1 MASHQGRVFKRC
13 GCRDENSGR
22 ALGARCPKLRRQGGA
37 FNPRHGDWGYQ
48 LELPRTSE
56 GRRRQARRTGLE
68 GQEQAWEELD
78 HLKSLL
84 ELAEGEQEVEVQI
97 ADLIQNALKART
109 PFPSVAEVR
118 KRLGAGVDVRK
129 EAPTVG
135 AYLEAWIQ
143 AKPDLAEGTR
153 TSYAGHIRKYLVP
166 HLGKVRLDRLKSS
179 QVEAMFEWIEANNER
194 ILEARESEDAKV
206 RASVRGQRVVSLS
219 TKHRIRATLRSALSD
234 AVRSPEESV
243 NVNVASHARLPSC
256 PRKRPLVWTPG
267 RVERWAKDG
276 TVPGEVMV
284 WTPEQTRT
292 FLEHSKKYVWL
303 YPLFHLIAVK
313 GLRRGEAVGLPW
325 ANTRLTDGE
334 ADIRTQVVQLSWT
347 TLTTTPKSE
356 AGQRTITL
364 DADTVKVLRGWKKFQ
379 NQARLKAGREWVDS
393 GLVFTRQDGS
403 GWLPSHVSD
412 WFARIARAA
421 GLPPITLHGLRHGAA
436 SMALA
441 AGTDVK
447 VVSAELGHSTTHFT
461 QDTYQTVFP
470 DVAKAAAEATA
481 ALLRGASVPAGA
493 GGVVPVR

>member
-22 ALGARCPKLRRQGGA
+22 ALGACCPKLRRPGGA

-56 GRRRQARRTGLE
+56 GKRRQARRTGLE
-68 GQEQAWEELD
+68 TQEQAWEALD
-78 HLKSLL
+78 HLKALL
-84 ELAEGEQEVEVQI
+84 DLAGGEGDVEVQI
-97 ADLIQNALKART
+97 ADLIQDALRARRSL
-109 PFPSVAEVR
+109 PPVEEVR
-118 KRLGAGVDVRK
+118 KRVGTGADVRS
-129 EAPTVG
+129 EPPTTAVWLNEWLAG
-135 AYLEAWIQ
+135 
-143 AKPDLAEGTR
+143 KPDLAQGTR
-153 TSYAGHIRKYLVP
+153 ASYSGHIRKYLIP
-166 HLGKVRLDRLKSS
+166 HLGKIRLDRLKSS
-179 QVEAMFEWIEANNER
+179 QVEAMFDSVEITNEH
-194 ILEARESEDAKV
+194 IMECKESEDPKV

-219 TKHRIRATLRSALSD
+219 TKHRIRATLRSALSE
-234 AVRSPEESV
+234 AVRSPEVAVS
-243 NVNVASHARLPSC
+243 VNVASHARLPSC
-256 PRKRPLVWTPG
+256 PRKKPLVWTPG
-267 RVERWAKDG
+267 RVAQWGKDG
-276 TVPGEVMV
+276 TIPGEVMV

-292 FLEHSKKYVWL
+292 FLEHARRYVWL
-303 YPLFHLIAVK
+303 HPLFHLIALK

-325 ANTRLTDGE
+325 ANTRLTDAE
-334 ADIRTQVVQLSWT
+334 ADIRTQVVQLSWET
-347 TLTTTPKSE
+347 FTSTPKSE

-379 NQARLKAGREWVDS
+379 NQARLKAGAEWADS

-403 GWLPSHVSD
+403 GWHPSHVSD

-461 QDTYQTVFP
+461 QDTYQSVFP

-481 ALLRGASVPAGA
+481 ALLRGAAAPAGS

>member
-22 ALGARCPKLRRQGGA
+22 ALGVRCPRLRRQGGA
-37 FNPRHGDWGYQ
+37 FNARHGDWGYQ

-56 GRRRQARRTGLE
+56 GKRRQARRTGLE
-68 GQEQAWEELD
+68 SQEQAWEALD
-78 HLKSLL
+78 HLKALL
-84 ELAEGEQEVEVQI
+84 DLARGEQDLEVQI
-97 ADLIQNALKART
+97 ADLIQNALKARSR
-109 PFPSVAEVR
+109 FPSVEEVR
-118 KRLGAGVDVRK
+118 KRLGTGADVRQ
-129 EAPTVG
+129 EAPVLG
-135 AYLEAWIQ
+135 AYLKGWIQ

-153 TSYAGHIRKYLVP
+153 ISYQGHVRKYLIP
-166 HLGKVRLDRLKSS
+166 HLGKIRLDRLRSS
-179 QVEAMFEWIEANNER
+179 QVEAMFAWIDANNER
-194 ILEARESEDAKV
+194 ILEARESEDPVV
-206 RASVRGQRVVSLS
+206 RVSVRGQRVVSLS

-234 AVRSPEESV
+234 AVRSPEEPV

-256 PRKRPLVWTPG
+256 PRKRPLVWTAG
-267 RVERWAKDG
+267 RVERWEKEG
-276 TVPGEVMV
+276 TIPGEVMV

-292 FLEHSKKYVWL
+292 FLEHSRKYVWL
-303 YPLFHLIAVK
+303 HPLFHLIAVK

-325 ANTRLTDGE
+325 AHTRLTDAE

-347 TLTTTPKSE
+347 TLNTTPKSE

-364 DADTVKVLRGWKKFQ
+364 DADTVKVLRAWKKFQ

-393 GLVFTRQDGS
+393 GLVFTRQS
-403 GWLPSHVSD
+403 GEGWHPSHVSD

-481 ALLRGASVPAGA
+481 ALLRGAAAPGGR

>member
-22 ALGARCPKLRRQGGA
+22 ALGVRRPKLRRQGGA

-56 GRRRQARRTGLE
+56 GKRRQARRTGLE
-68 GQEQAWEELD
+68 SQEQAWEALD
-78 HLKSLL
+78 HLKALL
-84 ELAEGEQEVEVQI
+84 ELAQGEGEVEAQI
-97 ADLIQNALKART
+97 ADLIQDALKKRKT
-109 PFPSVAEVR
+109 LPSVAEVR
-118 KRLGAGVDVRK
+118 KRLGTGVDVRK

-135 AYLEAWIQ
+135 VFLKEWIR

-153 TSYAGHIRKYLVP
+153 TSYQGHIRKYLIP
-166 HLGKVRLDRLKSS
+166 HLGEMRLDRLTSR
-179 QVEAMFEWIEANNER
+179 QIEAMFDSIEADNIH
-194 ILEARESEDAKV
+194 ILECRESEDEKV
-206 RASVRGQRVVSLS
+206 RASVRNQRVISLS

-234 AVRSPEESV
+234 AVRNPEEVV
-243 NVNVASHARLPSC
+243 NINAASHARLPSC
-256 PRKRPLVWTPG
+256 PRKKPLVWTPG
-267 RVERWAKDG
+267 RVRQWEKDG
-276 TVPGEVMV
+276 TIPGEVMV

-292 FLEHSKKYVWL
+292 FLAHARKYVWL
-303 YPLFHLIAVK
+303 HPLFHLIAVK

-325 ANTRLTDGE
+325 SHARLTDAE
-334 ADIRTQVVQLSWT
+334 ADIRTQVVQLSWQT
-347 TLTTTPKSE
+347 FTSTPKSE

-379 NQARLKAGREWVDS
+379 NQARLQAGPEWADS
-393 GLVFTRQDGS
+393 GLVFTRQDGQ
-403 GWLPSHVSD
+403 GWHPSHVSD

-470 DVAKAAAEATA
+470 EVAKAAAEATA
-481 ALLRGASVPAGA
+481 ALLRGTSVPVSGL
-493 GGVVPVR
+493 VPVR